1 MARPKKEGNLLE
13 IKCDNCNKLFYR
25 YKSAIENRA
34 SNCCSI
40 NCAKEYQK
48 HAGYQNKK

>member
-1 MARPKKEGNLLE
+1 MSRPRKEGNLLE
-13 IKCDNCNKLFYR
+13 VKCAQCGASIFR

-40 NCAKEYQK
+40 NCAKEYKK
-48 HAGYQNKK
+48 HVRSKNKK